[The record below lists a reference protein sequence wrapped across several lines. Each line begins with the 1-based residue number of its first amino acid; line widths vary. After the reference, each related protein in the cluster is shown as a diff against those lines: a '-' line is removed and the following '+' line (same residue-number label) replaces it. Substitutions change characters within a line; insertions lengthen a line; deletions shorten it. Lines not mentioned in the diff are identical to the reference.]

1 MVSLI
6 AAMLQLP
13 LLGLVGVALASPA
26 PQFPVPKGDGTFGS
40 GPYPAYYSELPGLA
54 GHTIYAPKT
63 PPPPAVKLPVLL
75 WGNGMC
81 SDQGLGF
88 RNFLTEVAS
97 HGYYIIAN
105 GPPEGKGQSNNE
117 KMVNALNWIDKNG
130 GTGTGNLAQVDK
142 TKIGAAGQSCG
153 GWQAYRV
160 STDKRIGLTGI
171 FDSGGQMGGMG
182 AGPGFSVKQLHAP
195 VGYFLGG
202 TGDMAYKGV

>member
-1 MVSLI
+1 MYPLTLFVL
-6 AAMLQLP
+6 AA
-13 LLGLVGVALASPA
+13 VAIASPS

-40 GPYPAYYSELPGLA
+40 GPHPAYYSENPNLKGY
-54 GHTIYAPKT
+54 TIYAPKT
-63 PPPPAVKLPVLL
+63 LPAEKIPIIL

-88 RNFLTEVAS
+88 RNFLTEIAS

-105 GPPEGKGQSNNE
+105 GKPEGTGQSSNE
-117 KMVNALNWIDKNG
+117 KMGVALNWVYQNA
-130 GTGTGNLAQVDK
+130 GTGNLANLDK

-171 FDSGGQMGGMG
+171 FDSVSAIIIIPNFNISSPANLQNRV
-182 AGPGFSVKQLHAP
+182 ATWQL
-195 VGYFLGG
+195 L
-202 TGDMAYKGV
+202 